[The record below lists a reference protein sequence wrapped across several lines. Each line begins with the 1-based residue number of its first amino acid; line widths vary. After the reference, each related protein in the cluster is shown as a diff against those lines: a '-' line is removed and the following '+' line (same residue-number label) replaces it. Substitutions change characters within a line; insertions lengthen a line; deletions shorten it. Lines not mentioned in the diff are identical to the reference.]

1 MTWAS
6 YDVGLLALMMLAGLV
21 AGFINTVAGGGS
33 LLTLPAL
40 MLLGLPADVANA
52 SNRVSIFAQAATGSY
67 RFHRE
72 GKLDVAAIRDIGP
85 PTLLGNVIGALVAS
99 YFPVALLTPVL
110 LLTMVGIAVLMV
122 VRPTV
127 IAPEGATPKRATDHP
142 RAMFGLFA
150 AGLYGGF
157 VHGGVGFVLL
167 MVLAGT
173 LHYDLVRANALKMLC
188 TLVSG
193 VASLV
198 VFLARGQI
206 AWGPALVLAVAT
218 SVGSVLGVKYA
229 VKADPKKLKR
239 LIAVLVVLA
248 CLGVAAQELWAA
260 EPKTFPSVD
269 SSQVLGG
276 DRQAESASGKANWG
290 TPG

>member
-1 MTWAS
+1 MTWAAES
-6 YDVGLLALMMLAGLV
+6 AGPLALLVLAGLV

-40 MLLGLPADVANA
+40 MLMGLPADVANG

-67 RFHRE
+67 SYHRE
-72 GKLDVAAIRDIGP
+72 GQLDLAAIRDIGP
-85 PTLLGNVIGALVAS
+85 PTLLGNLLGALTAS
-99 YFPVALLTPVL
+99 YFPVAWLTPVL
-110 LLTMVGIAVLMV
+110 LVTMVGIAVLMV
-122 VRPTV
+122 VRPAA
-127 IAPEGATPKRATDHP
+127 IAPEGALPKRATDHP
-142 RAMFGLFA
+142 RAMLGLFA
-150 AGLYGGF
+150 AGIYGGF

-193 VASLV
+193 VASLA
-198 VFLARGQI
+198 VFLAREQI
-206 AWGPALVLAVAT
+206 AWAPALVLAVAT

-239 LIAVLVVLA
+239 LVAVLVVVA
-248 CLGVAAQELWAA
+248 CLGVAAQE
-260 EPKTFPSVD
+260 V
-269 SSQVLGG
+269 
-276 DRQAESASGKANWG
+276 WG
-290 TPG
+290 

>member
-67 RFHRE
+67 QYHRE
-72 GKLDVAAIRDIGP
+72 GKLHAAAILDIGP

-110 LLTMVGIAVLMV
+110 LVTMVGIAVLMV
-122 VRPTV
+122 VRPTA

-142 RAMFGLFA
+142 RAMLGLFA

-206 AWGPALVLAVAT
+206 AWVPALVLAVAT
-218 SVGSVLGVKYA
+218 SAGSVLGVKYA

-239 LIAVLVVLA
+239 LVAVLVVLA
-248 CLGVAAQELWAA
+248 CLGVAAQELWR
-260 EPKTFPSVD
+260 S
-269 SSQVLGG
+269 
-276 DRQAESASGKANWG
+276 
-290 TPG
+290 

>member
-1 MTWAS
+1 MLPSDRSESGAN
-6 YDVGLLALMMLAGLV
+6 LALGWLVLATAAVAASSLFAILIVMARVPGLGALFPGTEFYRVALTLHVDLSQWVWFMAFAATLWSLAARRRPAVWHWLALALATVGAVMMAVSPALGAIRPLMSNYVPVLDSPWFLAGL
-21 AGFINTVAGGGS
+21 GI
-33 LLTLPAL
+33 
-40 MLLGLPADVANA
+40 
-52 SNRVSIFAQAATGSY
+52 Y
-67 RFHRE
+67 
-72 GKLDVAAIRDIGP
+72 
-85 PTLLGNVIGALVAS
+85 
-99 YFPVALLTPVL
+99 
-110 LLTMVGIAVLMV
+110 GIAVLMV
-122 VRPTV
+122 VRPTA

-142 RAMFGLFA
+142 RAMLGLFA

-206 AWGPALVLAVAT
+206 AWAPALVLAVAT

-239 LIAVLVVLA
+239 LVAVLVVLA
-248 CLGVAAQELWAA
+248 CLGVAAQELW
-260 EPKTFPSVD
+260 
-269 SSQVLGG
+269 GG
-276 DRQAESASGKANWG
+276 
-290 TPG
+290 